1 MNGIEKSSRV
11 SKDYT
16 CSHCGELV
24 KAIEGP
30 GGIFLRGFCQCPGA
44 VEERKEWDREVAE
57 EKAQRV
63 QDQILFRKQ
72 KAGLVGRLEEMTF
85 ERFEAE
91 YQPEPCK
98 TTLEFTGE
106 DGASLILWSEGYG
119 TGKTH
124 LAVATLDRW
133 IEEGGN
139 GRFCHLPS
147 FLRRI
152 RGTFG
157 PEPKESEDAV
167 LRDIENTGLL
177 VLDDLG
183 KEKHSEWQQMTIYT
197 LIDHRYIRRLPMVI
211 TMNLKPAELEGRIGS
226 ASVSRLLE
234 VTEFVHVEGKDYRL
248 RGMRGEW
255 MA

>member
-1 MNGIEKSSRV
+1 MSSRAC
-11 SKDYT
+11 KEYL
-16 CSHCGELV
+16 CPHCGELV
-24 KAIEGP
+24 KVVKGP
-30 GGIFLRGFCQCPGA
+30 GGILLRGFCQCAGA
-44 VEERKEWDREVAE
+44 VEERRQRDRKVAQ
-57 EKAQRV
+57 EKARRI
-63 QDQILFRKQ
+63 QDQILFRKG
-72 KAGLVGRLEEMTF
+72 KAGLVGRLTEMTF

-91 YQPEPCK
+91 YQPEAYK
-98 TTLEFTGE
+98 TVLEFTGE
-106 DGASLILWSEGYG
+106 NGASLILWSEGYG

-124 LAVATLDRW
+124 LAVAILHRW

-139 GRFCHLPS
+139 GRSCHVPS

-183 KEKHSEWQQMTIYT
+183 KEKHSKWQEMTIYT
-197 LIDHRYIRRLPMVI
+197 LIDHRYTRLLPTVI
-211 TMNLKPAELEGRIGS
+211 TMNLKPVELEGRIGS

-234 VTEFVHVEGKDYRL
+234 VAEFVRLEGEDYRYRL
-248 RGMRGEW
+248 RKMRGNG
-255 MA
+255 